1 MGAAQRACGA
11 ARVFNDMCLTRTAA
25 DHRRGFDTPAQFYFQ
40 IPQKPQATFL
50 KKQKTYLN
58 AKVSAAF
65 HPELSC
71 KL

>member
-40 IPQKPQATFL
+40 IPQKPQATFFFFL
-50 KKQKTYLN
+50 KKENLFKRKSLCGFSPRAQL
-58 AKVSAAF
+58 
-65 HPELSC
+65 
-71 KL
+71 